1 MNTKLLKVL
10 VVFIVATTMSCGE
23 SKTTESTTKVTDQK
37 VISSAPAS
45 EEMSKEKKKKTVLF
59 FGDSLTAGFG
69 LDEDESFPTLI
80 QNRIDSL
87 GLDYEVINAGLS
99 GETTAGGKG
108 RISWVLNQP
117 IDIFVLELGAN
128 DMLRGLNLDETVKN
142 LKNIVEVYKSKNP
155 DGKVIIAGMEAPPN
169 MGNEYT
175 TRFRGIFQELAEEH
189 EAGLIPFL
197 LDGVAGVPSLNLE
210 DGKHPT
216 AEGQKLVRENVWKVL
231 KPYLI

>member
-1 MNTKLLKVL
+1 MNSKLLKVL
-10 VVFIVATTMSCGE
+10 LVVLVSGVMSCDSPKTSATTS
-23 SKTTESTTKVTDQK
+23 KVTQE
-37 VISSAPAS
+37 ISSSEMKDPAV
-45 EEMSKEKKKKTVLF
+45 EVDKKRKTVLF

-69 LDEDESFPTLI
+69 LDEDESFSALI

-87 GLDYEVINAGLS
+87 GLAYEVINAGLS

-108 RISWVLNQP
+108 RIAWVLNQP

-128 DMLRGLNLDETVKN
+128 DMLRGLDLDETIKN
-142 LKNIVEVYKSKNP
+142 LKNIVEVYRDKNP
-155 DGKVIIAGMEAPPN
+155 DGKVIIAGMQAPPN
-169 MGNEYT
+169 MGNTYT
-175 TRFRGIFQELAEEH
+175 TRFKGIFEELAKEY

-197 LDGVAGVPSLNLE
+197 LDGVAGIPSLNLE

-216 AEGQKLVRENVWKVL
+216 AEGQKVVRENVWKVL